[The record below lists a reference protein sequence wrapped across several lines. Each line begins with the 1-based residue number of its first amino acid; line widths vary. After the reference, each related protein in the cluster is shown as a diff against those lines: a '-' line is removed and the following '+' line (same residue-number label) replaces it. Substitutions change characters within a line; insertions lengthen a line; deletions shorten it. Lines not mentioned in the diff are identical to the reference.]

1 MVGIEKL
8 CSFFWKKTYYTSL
21 VNENCMIIFFQK
33 KESLDEQCIAAQLK
47 PGESSFKLTLISFRR
62 NSEKGFFEKVR
73 IIHFS

>member
-1 MVGIEKL
+1 
-8 CSFFWKKTYYTSL
+8 
-21 VNENCMIIFFQK
+21 MIFFFQK